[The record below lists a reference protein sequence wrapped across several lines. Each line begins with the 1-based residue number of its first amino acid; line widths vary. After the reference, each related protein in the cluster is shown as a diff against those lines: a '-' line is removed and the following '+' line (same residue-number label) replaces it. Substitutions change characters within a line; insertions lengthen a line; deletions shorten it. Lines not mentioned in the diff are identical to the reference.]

1 MLDEKTLLNLLRAR
15 AAEAGERE
23 WENRLAQVRPEECH
37 IAVMVE
43 PFCSLVLSGQKTV
56 ESRFSKNRISPW
68 HKVRDGDVVIVKKSG
83 GCFTAVFEAA
93 EVWFAQPPHDL
104 ERLKSYSKALCVD
117 EAFWHGKAG
126 CRYATLMGISRLF
139 VFQPFVL
146 PFANRKGWLDFHG

>member
-15 AAEAGERE
+15 AAEA
-23 WENRLAQVRPEECH
+23 
-37 IAVMVE
+37 E

-56 ESRFSKNRISPW
+56 ESRFSQNRISPW
-68 HKVRDGDVVIVKKSG
+68 KKVRDGDVVIVKKSG
-83 GCFTAVFEAA
+83 GFTAVFESA